1 MKSISVSVDVTKFV
15 KFHYCSL
22 FVTDDQDNTEKLK
35 EKLVKDIEVLLMKKK
50 SIYDR
55 E

>member
-1 MKSISVSVDVTKFV
+1 MSKASSAKF
-15 KFHYCSL
+15 C
-22 FVTDDQDNTEKLK
+22 QDNKEKLK

-50 SIYDR
+50 SIYGR